1 MLSHVTG
8 RTLCPLM
15 SDISFVHNTRVT
27 GYQWMRERYIHLDW
41 GTRRRSW
48 WFCWSKES
56 NKKGSSL
63 QSLQK
68 CILSYCRMWPSFMK
82 QLSTAKCKILRIH
95 QQEIESTN
103 SLLPTAEKP
112 KIKYI
117 IILCNLQWTTYKITS
132 HLIICCKK
140 DSLSPHVWY
149 NTRMARYQWGN
160 DESRNWWFC

>member
-1 MLSHVTG
+1 
-8 RTLCPLM
+8 M

-41 GTRRRSW
+41 ETRRRSW

-56 NKKGSSL
+56 NKKGSPL
-63 QSLQK
+63 QSLQVY
-68 CILSYCRMWPSFMK
+68 ILSYCRMWPSFMK
-82 QLSTAKCKILRIH
+82 QLSTAKCTILRIH

-117 IILCNLQWTTYKITS
+117 IILCNWFAVNYLQDHFTPHQMLQERLS
-132 HLIICCKK
+132 VPSCLIQHKNGPLSVREWWIKK
-140 DSLSPHVWY
+140 LVVLLIVK
-149 NTRMARYQWGN
+149 RK
-160 DESRNWWFC
+160 